1 MGVTIDTL
9 SIEIESSS
17 EGAARG
23 IDALAKSLEGLKKNG
38 SFKTVSNNLN
48 NLSTALQNLPNVH
61 QASNALR
68 TLANSIEKLK
78 GVGSVAGLA
87 NSLKKLPEGL
97 NSIGKI
103 NLDAIAPQIQKI
115 AEAVAPLS
123 AVKAGG
129 LNTMMNSLKKLGE
142 VTKSLDEET
151 IAKFAEKIALLT
163 SKLGPLSEKMST
175 IKSGF
180 SAINSGA
187 RSAKSGVKEF
197 SSEVNAT
204 ALNAS
209 SFIEVLAGVGNALQA
224 VIQKFSEFI
233 AEAIEWDGIAA
244 RFGRGFGSQASET
257 YAWIQ
262 RLNEEMGINIQ
273 QFMKYSS
280 VYSTMLTG
288 FGVATEDATKMALG
302 YTELTYDIWA
312 GYNDIYKTFDEASE
326 AVKSAIAGEVE
337 PIRRAGFTI
346 VESTLKQ
353 TAANHGLEI
362 SLENATEAQ
371 KSYLRY
377 LTLVDQAHSQSLV
390 GTYAKELN
398 TAEGM
403 MRTFAQ
409 QLKSLTQAF
418 GSLFLPILVK
428 VMPWLQ
434 AFVELLTEGVHWLA
448 SFLGVEI
455 QKVDFSGYE
464 AGAGAIDNV
473 TNSAGGAAGA
483 LEDATKAA
491 KELKNA
497 TLGIDELNVISPSNA
512 TSGGAG
518 GAGGG
523 SGSGG
528 GGFAGLDVDSLW
540 DETIFDN
547 IQSDVDAIK
556 EKLRGWMPVIAGV
569 ATAIAGL
576 RLTKLL
582 KDIDIIEKS
591 KLFTGGLK
599 FTFGKLKDFTG
610 WVTAFTQLA
619 REGGILATLAVA
631 FPKAS
636 KALKTFT
643 GNLSAFFALAKEGGV
658 VQALAAAFPKLST
671 AISSVGTFL
680 AGISAPVWAAIA
692 AAVALVGSTIYFVVK
707 NWEELKQAVK
717 DFFAENVGPKL
728 DEIKKHFDNIKTALE
743 PLYNVLKPVIDGIK
757 NFFENIDW
765 EGFKNVLLKIVEGI
779 GAYAVAMSGLVVS
792 GVIPALVALLENLIQ
807 IISGVV
813 QTITGAIEF
822 LVALFTGGDVE
833 AACQK
838 MVSGIGDIFG
848 GLWGAVVDT
857 IASFFEGVVSWFTK
871 LWDVLVGHSIVPD
884 TINAIVDWFIGLPGR
899 VLGSIGNF
907 VKDVI
912 GKFSNLGSGLSE
924 KFSAAWEAVK
934 TWWSKKTELSTYT
947 PSIGNIAAR
956 ISSAWESAKTWWSK
970 KTSLSTYT
978 PSIGSIYDKLK
989 ERWDNAR
996 TWWNDKKTKA
1006 KEYTPSIGSIYEKL
1020 YDRWKNARDWWNSKK
1035 GSMSYTPSIGSIKD
1049 KIVSAWNTAKKWWSS
1064 NASLSAKLNISV
1076 PKLTVNWGEVSA
1088 LGKTFKYPK
1097 SFSVKFAARGGI
1109 FDQGSLI
1116 WAGERGPEVM
1126 AEASGGRTG
1135 VMNVQQMQDAVY
1147 EGVYAAVSA
1156 AMRGMNGGSSG
1167 QEVRVY
1173 LDGRE
1178 ISSSVRKH
1186 QHESGATIMGNE
1198 VYAY

>member
-1 MGVTIDTL
+1 MGVTID
-9 SIEIESSS
+9 SIQIEIESSS

-97 NSIGKI
+97 NGIGKI

-151 IAKFAEKIALLT
+151 IAKFAEKVTILNA
-163 SKLGPLSEKMST
+163 KLGPLSEKMTS
-175 IKSGF
+175 IKAGF
-180 SAINSGA
+180 GAINSKA
-187 RSAKSGVKEF
+187 RSAASGVKEF
-197 SSEVNAT
+197 SSEVNAS

-209 SFIEVLAGVGNALQA
+209 SFIEVFEGVAGALQA

-244 RFGRGFGSQASET
+244 RFGRGFSAEASET

-273 QFMKYSS
+273 EFMKYSS

-288 FGVATEDATKMALG
+288 FGVATQDAGKMAVG
-302 YTELTYDIWA
+302 YMELTYDIWA
-312 GYNDIYKTFDEASE
+312 GYNDIYGSLEETAE

-362 SLENATEAQ
+362 SLEQATEAE

-377 LTLVDQAHSQSLV
+377 LTLVDQAHAQSLV

-398 TAEGM
+398 TAEGL

-464 AGAGAIDNV
+464 AGAGAIDDV

-497 TLGIDELNVISPSNA
+497 TLGIDELNVISPSSA
-512 TSGGAG
+512 TSGAGSAG
-518 GAGGG
+518 GSSG
-523 SGSGG
+523 SGSD
-528 GGFAGLDVDSLW
+528 GFAGLGVDSLW
-540 DETIFDN
+540 DETIFDD
-547 IQSDVDAIK
+547 IQSDVDTIK

-569 ATAIAGL
+569 ASALAGL
-576 RLTKLL
+576 RLVKLL
-582 KDIDIIEKS
+582 DDIKAIEKI
-591 KLFTGGLK
+591 KVFGGLIK
-599 FTFGKLKDFTG
+599 QFSGFA
-610 WVTAFTQLA
+610 TAFAQ
-619 REGGILATLAVA
+619 
-631 FPKAS
+631 
-636 KALKTFT
+636 
-643 GNLSAFFALAKEGGV
+643 LAKEGGII
-658 VQALAAAFPKLST
+658 ATLAAAFPKLSK
-671 AISSVGTFL
+671 AISTFTGNLGAFISLVKEFGFIEALSVAFPKL
-680 AGISAPVWAAIA
+680 SAAIA
-692 AAVALVGSTIYFVVK
+692 TLGGGSLAAGLAVVAAVIVAIASAIYFVVE
-707 NWEELKQAVK
+707 NWEKLKQAVK
-717 DFFAENVGPKL
+717 EFFAENIAPKF
-728 DEIKKHFDNIKTALE
+728 EKIKQSFEEIKTALG
-743 PLYNVLKPVIDGIK
+743 PVYDLFVVAFDWIANVG
-757 NFFENIDW
+757 
-765 EGFKNVLLKIVEGI
+765 
-779 GAYAVAMSGLVVS
+779 
-792 GVIPALVALLENLIQ
+792 IPALGTAFEWLGGIVTGIVGGVIAGSINTIVSIFQGIVEVVT
-807 IISGVV
+807 GVV
-813 QTITGAIEF
+813 QIVSGLIGGLINF
-822 LVALFTGGDVE
+822 VVALFTGDFSKVLDSV
-833 AACQK
+833 K
-838 MVSGIGDIFG
+838 TIGDGIVNVFV
-848 GLWGAVVDT
+848 GLYDMTIGAVVE
-857 IASFFEGVVSWFTK
+857 FVEGIIDWFVK
-871 LWDVLVGHSIVPD
+871 MWDILVGHSIVPD
-884 TINAIVDWFIGLPGR
+884 TINAIVDWFVGLPGK
-899 VLGSIGNF
+899 VLGSVGNF
-907 VKDVI
+907 VKGVVDKFANL
-912 GKFSNLGSGLSE
+912 GTSLSDKFSS
-924 KFSAAWEAVK
+924 AWEAVK
-934 TWWSKKTELSTYT
+934 TWWSKKPGLVSYVPSIGDITTKLSSAWEKAKTWWNSKKSALSTYT
-947 PSIGNIAAR
+947 PN
-956 ISSAWESAKTWWSK
+956 
-970 KTSLSTYT
+970 
-978 PSIGSIYDKLK
+978 IGSIYDKLK
-989 ERWDNAR
+989 SRWDNAR

-1020 YDRWKNARDWWNSKK
+1020 YDRWKNARDWWNKKK
-1035 GSMSYTPSIGSIKD
+1035 GSMSYTPSIGSIVD
-1049 KIVSAWNTAKKWWSS
+1049 KVKSAWNSAKKWWSS
-1064 NASLSAKLNISV
+1064 NAKLSTKLNISV
-1076 PKLTVNWGEVSA
+1076 PKIKVKWDTASA
-1088 LGKTFKYPK
+1088 FGK
-1097 SFSVKFAARGGI
+1097 SFRYPTGFKLDFAAAGGI